1 MLNYIIYSIFGI
13 VSGFCLGTTSFNP
26 ICLILLLLNLLNI
39 GEYKSNLGSLMVLS
53 VFPISIGSLYEFY
66 KVGKI
71 NWPLAWT
78 LVVTVTLGSYI
89 GSRIVT
95 NKTYDLSNKTIKYF
109 TGYVSL
115 VIGIIFLIDAFY
127 DKK

>member
-1 MLNYIIYSIFGI
+1 MLNYIIYTIFGLI
-13 VSGFCLGTTSFNP
+13 SGFCLGTTSFNP
-26 ICLILLLLNLLNI
+26 VGLILLLLDSLNI
-39 GEYKSNLGSLMVLS
+39 GEYKSNLGSLMVLN

-66 KVGKI
+66 KLGKI

-89 GSRIVT
+89 GSKIIT
-95 NKTYDLSNKTIKYF
+95 NKRYALSDKSIKYF

-127 DKK
+127 DKN